1 MTNET
6 RPKWEDSRIAPAI
19 RKRMENRNA
28 EAASLLASRGY
39 TVVSPDQREEA
50 LRTIANAV
58 KKIRKI
64 QHAQADWID
73 LLPEIEVAVTDAFG
87 IERGTLRDY
96 ADLDHDE
103 Y

>member
-1 MTNET
+1 MTETT

-28 EAASLLASRGY
+28 EASKLLTERGF
-39 TVVSPDQREEA
+39 TVVSPDEREEA

-64 QHAQADWID
+64 QHAQADWVD
-73 LLPEIEVAVTDAFG
+73 LLPEIEVAVTDAFRVP
-87 IERGTLRDY
+87 RGTLRDY